1 MRHEAKKFQ
10 WVQALEDG
18 SIKSNHRGDGRGHHQ
33 CEDNAVSLPV
43 WRQAGERSTKHHA
56 DAEQSIRPTVH
67 RHDVSVHAR
76 RAVIVTANADL
87 DRVEPTLVVAAIEE
101 GFVEQLR
108 EEYPDVKLELGGT
121 SKEEQKF
128 VQKLMYM
135 LGITLFAIYAL
146 MAIPL
151 KSYLQPLIIMG
162 VIPFGMI
169 GALIGHIILGLP
181 FSFLSVFGIV
191 ALSGVVVNDSLIM
204 VDFVN
209 RGVDEGMDLENAAVQ
224 AGTQRIR
231 AILLTSLT
239 TFFGLLPMLLE
250 TSLTAQMVLPMAV
263 SLGFGIL
270 FATGITLFLIPCL
283 YVVLVDVD
291 RSRNVFTATNYEAV
305 LQHEKRITGG

>member
-1 MRHEAKKFQ
+1 M
-10 WVQALEDG
+10 
-18 SIKSNHRGDGRGHHQ
+18 
-33 CEDNAVSLPV
+33 
-43 WRQAGERSTKHHA
+43 
-56 DAEQSIRPTVH
+56 
-67 RHDVSVHAR
+67 
-76 RAVIVTANADL
+76 TANADL

-224 AGTQRIR
+224 VGTQRIR

-291 RSRNVFTATNYEAV
+291 RSRNVFAATNYEAV

>member
-1 MRHEAKKFQ
+1 
-10 WVQALEDG
+10 
-18 SIKSNHRGDGRGHHQ
+18 
-33 CEDNAVSLPV
+33 
-43 WRQAGERSTKHHA
+43 
-56 DAEQSIRPTVH
+56 
-67 RHDVSVHAR
+67 
-76 RAVIVTANADL
+76 VTANADL

>member
-1 MRHEAKKFQ
+1 
-10 WVQALEDG
+10 
-18 SIKSNHRGDGRGHHQ
+18 
-33 CEDNAVSLPV
+33 
-43 WRQAGERSTKHHA
+43 
-56 DAEQSIRPTVH
+56 
-67 RHDVSVHAR
+67 
-76 RAVIVTANADL
+76 VTANADL

-224 AGTQRIR
+224 VGTQRIR

-291 RSRNVFTATNYEAV
+291 RSRNVFAATNYEAV

>member
-1 MRHEAKKFQ
+1 
-10 WVQALEDG
+10 
-18 SIKSNHRGDGRGHHQ
+18 
-33 CEDNAVSLPV
+33 
-43 WRQAGERSTKHHA
+43 
-56 DAEQSIRPTVH
+56 
-67 RHDVSVHAR
+67 
-76 RAVIVTANADL
+76 VTANADL

-224 AGTQRIR
+224 VGTQRIR

>member
-1 MRHEAKKFQ
+1 
-10 WVQALEDG
+10 
-18 SIKSNHRGDGRGHHQ
+18 
-33 CEDNAVSLPV
+33 
-43 WRQAGERSTKHHA
+43 
-56 DAEQSIRPTVH
+56 
-67 RHDVSVHAR
+67 
-76 RAVIVTANADL
+76 
-87 DRVEPTLVVAAIEE
+87 
-101 GFVEQLR
+101 
-108 EEYPDVKLELGGT
+108 
-121 SKEEQKF
+121 
-128 VQKLMYM
+128 M

-291 RSRNVFTATNYEAV
+291 RSRNVFAATNYEAV

>member
-1 MRHEAKKFQ
+1 
-10 WVQALEDG
+10 
-18 SIKSNHRGDGRGHHQ
+18 
-33 CEDNAVSLPV
+33 
-43 WRQAGERSTKHHA
+43 
-56 DAEQSIRPTVH
+56 
-67 RHDVSVHAR
+67 
-76 RAVIVTANADL
+76 
-87 DRVEPTLVVAAIEE
+87 
-101 GFVEQLR
+101 
-108 EEYPDVKLELGGT
+108 
-121 SKEEQKF
+121 
-128 VQKLMYM
+128 M

>member
-1 MRHEAKKFQ
+1 
-10 WVQALEDG
+10 
-18 SIKSNHRGDGRGHHQ
+18 
-33 CEDNAVSLPV
+33 
-43 WRQAGERSTKHHA
+43 
-56 DAEQSIRPTVH
+56 
-67 RHDVSVHAR
+67 
-76 RAVIVTANADL
+76 VTANADL

-291 RSRNVFTATNYEAV
+291 RSRNVFAATNYEAV